1 MRTLVILCLASG
13 LAHADDA
20 LGIGVAVAAG
30 GQGMASYGALE
41 LRLDAEWHGARLGL
55 AGRGV
60 WQDGVFR
67 RRDWARPADA
77 VTVIRYLEVH
87 TEHVGFAAGAL
98 APSQLAHV
106 TDGYRASLD
115 DRWRTGARGAVTT
128 ESLTLGAEID
138 DVLAPALVGGA
149 LAWELAPP
157 WGVRA
162 AAAVDPTAPGGTAS
176 AFELGAARRWEANH
190 RRLELGA
197 SVVAEPTA
205 GMSVVAS
212 TAVEV
217 EREGTRWSARADL
230 RAGNGTNGAAFG
242 PLYRLERGELFE
254 RARSGVGGGMA
265 LGVAGELGWITAAV
279 RVRPGNGALATIG
292 AGAPMGRW
300 VQGGGWLAATPGAV
314 AGAAELR
321 VAWARGMFSAFQ
333 LARMYATDEMLPAPQ
348 WSATAWFGVATE

>member
-1 MRTLVILCLASG
+1 VRTLAVLCLACG
-13 LAHADDA
+13 IAHADDA
-20 LGIGVAVAAG
+20 LGVGVAVGAG
-30 GQGMASYGALE
+30 GQGAASYGALE
-41 LRLDAEWHGARLGL
+41 VRLDAEWHGARLGL

-67 RRDWARPADA
+67 RRDWARAADA
-77 VTVIRYLEVH
+77 VTVVRYLEVH
-87 TEHVGFAAGAL
+87 DDHVAFAAGAL
-98 APSQLAHV
+98 APSQLGHLA
-106 TDGYRASLD
+106 DGYRATLD

-128 ESLTLGAEID
+128 EAVTVGLEID
-138 DVLAPALVGGA
+138 DVLSPALIGGA
-149 LAWELAPP
+149 IAWELSPP

-162 AAAVDPTAPGGTAS
+162 AAAVDPTAPDGTAS
-176 AFELGAARRWEANH
+176 AFELGAAHRWDAKDRRI
-190 RRLELGA
+190 ELGS

-212 TAVEV
+212 GAVEV
-217 EREGTRWSARADL
+217 ERSGARWSARADV

-254 RARSGVGGGMA
+254 RARAGVGGGIA
-265 LGVAGELGWITAAV
+265 LGVASERGWVTTGL

-300 VQGGGWLAATPGAV
+300 VQAGGWLAATPRAV

-321 VAWARGMFSAFQ
+321 VAWARRLFSSFQ
-333 LARMYATDEMLPAPQ
+333 LARMYATDEMAPVPL
-348 WSATAWFGVATE
+348 WSATAWFGVATD